1 MAWTIQSLTSKT
13 KCLRIAQTCLD
24 SSALLVRYPRFSKAC
39 QQKYKE
45 HKGKF
50 RLDVT
55 GIDPVDE
62 LKRTVTNVKRERD
75 EAKEKARILE
85 EQRIAAEEERL
96 REKSE
101 FKELYEREKSAAQ
114 KMKED
119 WEAEKAA
126 TNKEKIHSAALEIA
140 AALGNKESSV
150 KLLTREA
157 KDYIS
162 IDAGKIKYEIGGI
175 EVDKQA
181 VMKMLLEEYANICK
195 SSGANGGGAAGGKN
209 GGAGKKLSDMTQS
222 ERLEFKKRDPEG
234 FRRAL
239 TK

>member
-1 MAWTIQSLTSKT
+1 MALAFEIDSLDGLEESVKT
-13 KCLRIAQTCLD
+13 L
-24 SSALLVRYPRFSKAC
+24 
-39 QQKYKE
+39 YKE
-45 HKGKF
+45 HNGKF
-50 RLDVT
+50 RLDVS
-55 GIDPVDE
+55 GIDPADE
-62 LKRTVTNVKRERD
+62 LKGALQRER
-75 EAKEKARILE
+75 EERKAAKARADQL
-85 EQRIAAEEERL
+85 
-96 REKSE
+96 
-101 FKELYEREKSAAQ
+101 EREKAAAQ

-140 AALGNKESSV
+140 AALGDKESSV

>member
-1 MAWTIQSLTSKT
+1 MALDFEIDSLDGVDESLKS
-13 KCLRIAQTCLD
+13 L
-24 SSALLVRYPRFSKAC
+24 
-39 QQKYKE
+39 YKE

-55 GIDPVDE
+55 GIDPADE

-85 EQRIAAEEERL
+85 EQRVAAEEDRL

-126 TNKEKIHSAALEIA
+126 TNKEKIHSASLEIA
-140 AALGNKESSV
+140 AALGDKESSV

-195 SSGANGGGAAGGKN
+195 SSGANGGGAVGGKN
-209 GGAGKKLSDMTQS
+209 GGAAKKPEEYSEAERMQMYRSEPAKFKELFGK
-222 ERLEFKKRDPEG
+222 
-234 FRRAL
+234 
-239 TK
+239 

>member
-1 MAWTIQSLTSKT
+1 MALDFEIDSLDGVDESLKS
-13 KCLRIAQTCLD
+13 L
-24 SSALLVRYPRFSKAC
+24 
-39 QQKYKE
+39 YKE

-55 GIDPVDE
+55 GIDPADE

-126 TNKEKIHSAALEIA
+126 TNKEKLHSAALEIA
-140 AALGNKESSV
+140 AALGDKESSV

-195 SSGANGGGAAGGKN
+195 SSGANGGGAVGGKN

>member
-1 MAWTIQSLTSKT
+1 MALAFEVDSLDGLEESVKS
-13 KCLRIAQTCLD
+13 L
-24 SSALLVRYPRFSKAC
+24 
-39 QQKYKE
+39 YKE
-45 HKGKF
+45 HSGKF
-50 RLDVT
+50 RLDVS
-55 GIDPVDE
+55 GIDPADE
-62 LKRTVTNVKRERD
+62 LKGALQRER
-75 EAKEKARILE
+75 EERKAAKARADQLEREKAE
-85 EQRIAAEEERL
+85 AEEVRL

-140 AALGNKESSV
+140 AALGDKESSV

-195 SSGANGGGAAGGKN
+195 SSGANGGGAVGGKN
-209 GGAGKKLSDMTQS
+209 GGAGKKLSEMTQS
-222 ERLEFKKRDPEG
+222 ERVEFKKRDPEG
-234 FRRAL
+234 FKKL
-239 TK
+239 LKL

>member
-1 MAWTIQSLTSKT
+1 MALDFEIDSLDGVDESLKS
-13 KCLRIAQTCLD
+13 L
-24 SSALLVRYPRFSKAC
+24 
-39 QQKYKE
+39 YKE

-55 GIDPVDE
+55 GIDPADE

-75 EAKEKARILE
+75 EAKEKARFLE
-85 EQRIAAEEERL
+85 EQRVAAEEERL

-140 AALGNKESSV
+140 AALGDKESSV

-157 KDYIS
+157 KDYIN

>member
-1 MAWTIQSLTSKT
+1 MALDFEIDSLDGVDESLKS
-13 KCLRIAQTCLD
+13 L
-24 SSALLVRYPRFSKAC
+24 
-39 QQKYKE
+39 YKE

-55 GIDPVDE
+55 GIDPADE

-85 EQRIAAEEERL
+85 EQRVAAEEERL

-140 AALGNKESSV
+140 AALGDKESSV

>member
-1 MAWTIQSLTSKT
+1 MALDFEIDSLDGVDESLKS
-13 KCLRIAQTCLD
+13 L
-24 SSALLVRYPRFSKAC
+24 
-39 QQKYKE
+39 YKE

-55 GIDPVDE
+55 GIDPADE

-85 EQRIAAEEERL
+85 EQRVAAEEERL

-140 AALGNKESSV
+140 AALGDKESSV

-195 SSGANGGGAAGGKN
+195 SSGANGGGAVGGKN